1 MSSIP
6 YVTLNNGMKMP
17 QLGLG
22 VYLIKGQECVESV
35 KNAIQMGY
43 RLIDTAKYYSNEAEV
58 GKGILQSNVNRSE
71 LFITSKIYS
80 SGYDASLKA
89 IDDSVKK
96 IGSYI
101 DLMLIHWVI
110 SDDVNTYKALEK
122 ALKDGKI
129 KAIGVSNYF
138 DNNLKRILNNCS
150 IKPVVNQVECH
161 VYCQQKEAHK
171 MFTKNNIVME
181 AWSPFGGSSCRKVLS
196 NNLLKSLGEKY
207 KKSPAQIS
215 LKWMMQENIVAIP
228 KTTHKERMKENLDIF
243 DFEIEKDDIKKIKDL
258 DKNEGFQSFWQ

>member
-1 MSSIP
+1 MSSQS
-6 YVTLNNGMKMP
+6 YVMLNNGMKMP

-22 VYLIKGQECVESV
+22 VYLIKGSECVESV
-35 KNAIQMGY
+35 KNAIQLGY
-43 RLIDTAKYYSNEAEV
+43 HLIDTAKYYGNEEEV

-80 SGYDASLKA
+80 SGYEASLRA

-122 ALKDGKI
+122 SLKDGKI

-138 DNNLKRILNNCS
+138 GNNLKRILQNCS
-150 IKPVVNQVECH
+150 IKPVINQVECH

-171 MFTKNNIVME
+171 IFTKNNIVME
-181 AWSPFGGSSCRKVLS
+181 AWSPFGGGSNCKKVLN
-196 NNLLKSLGEKY
+196 NNLLKTLGEKY
-207 KKSPAQIS
+207 KKSAAQIS

-228 KTTHKERMKENLDIF
+228 KTSHVERMKENFDIF
-243 DFEIEKDDIKKIKDL
+243 DFEIEKEDIKKIYDL
-258 DKNEGFQSFWQ
+258 DKNQGFESWW